1 MASPSDTRIRLL
13 TVGKLGERTGVTAD
27 TVRFYER
34 AGLLGKAQRSASG
47 YRLYGAADVDRV
59 RFIRRARDLGFSL
72 EEVGQ
77 LLALSY
83 GQGAPH
89 IRGLAGKR
97 LSEMDRR
104 LTDLTRLR
112 EALLVV
118 VLASEQSGPALKE
131 SPIILA
137 LAPPG

>member
-1 MASPSDTRIRLL
+1 MARLTDLPSGQL
-13 TVGKLGERTGVTAD
+13 TVGKLGLRTGVTSD

-34 AGLLGKAQRSASG
+34 AGLLGIAQRSASG

-72 EEVGQ
+72 EEVAQ
-77 LLALSY
+77 LLALSD

-89 IRGLAGKR
+89 IRELAEKR

-104 LTDLTRLR
+104 LEEITRVR
-112 EALLVV
+112 EALLT
-118 VLASEQSGPALKE
+118 LLE
-131 SPIILA
+131 SAQRGDAPKGLPIIHA
-137 LAPPG
+137 LVPPA